1 MWSEKLQ
8 ASLVHARASAQV
20 SLQALSF
27 LHFQSAFRNESTWLS
42 KQSLVV
48 VCEVGAGINGRTG
61 GDDPVVEGER
71 LPPNSLATRHGP
83 AVQTATFID
92 HSCQVRKFLNL
103 HALVADFAA
112 LLLKGGRF
120 A

>member
-8 ASLVHARASAQV
+8 ASLVHARASAQE

-48 VCEVGAGINGRTG
+48 VCEVGAGTHGHTG
-61 GDDPVVEGER
+61 GDDQVLEGER
-71 LPPNSLATRHGP
+71 LPPNSLATRHDP

-92 HSCQVRKFLNL
+92 HSCKVRNCLNIHVL
-103 HALVADFAA
+103 AADFAA